1 MKKSEYEKLT
11 PREKHYVW
19 HGHKIT
25 LTWGI
30 TTAVV
35 RCDPNQNQHFVCEVK
50 KMIKEIKDGQQE
62 IRHTIELFRNGKAK
76 AFLVTTEGFRTAIFM
91 AVGLLRHY
99 LSAKRSHNR
108 WHGWEPEEEEVAK

>member
-11 PREKHYVW
+11 PREKVYVW

-35 RCDPNQNQHFVCEVK
+35 RCDPNPNQHFVCEVK
-50 KMIKEIKDGQQE
+50 KIKDLEEGQKE
-62 IRHTIELFRNGKAK
+62 IRHAVELYRNGEEKAS
-76 AFLVTTEGFRTAIFM
+76 LVTVEGLRAACFM

-99 LSAKRSHNR
+99 MSAKRSHNR
-108 WHGWEPEEEEVAK
+108 WNGWEPEEEEAK